1 MRIGMNL
8 LMWGQRRAQDLPGV
22 LREAADAGYDTV
34 ELPPLGDRQVALEAL
49 EANGLKVGAS
59 HTGLENIEKALD
71 GQLDWLERTGARFL
85 ACSAGDQLTGKA
97 YDEAAARL
105 NAAGARCREHGVTFC
120 YHNHAHEIVHDL
132 FGLERILRGTDPE
145 NVHLCVDT
153 YWVARGGQDP
163 VDIISRLGDRIGFM
177 HLKDMAPDGDFA
189 EVGQGRLDWEGIR
202 KAVTAAGI
210 PLAMVEQDRTKR
222 TPLESA
228 SLSRRFLREHW
239 A

>member
-1 MRIGMNL
+1 MQIGVQL
-8 LMWGQRRAQDLPGV
+8 IVWGERNRTDRAAV
-22 LREAADAGYDTV
+22 LGEVAAAGYDAV
-34 ELPPLGDRQVALEAL
+34 EMSPPADADAAAEDLRR
-49 EANGLKVGAS
+49 NGLRVVAS
-59 HTGLENIEKALD
+59 HINTGRLETDLD
-71 GQLDWLERTGARFL
+71 GHLRWLERHGATL
-85 ACSAGDQLTGKA
+85 MACSGSDYPTSAQFR
-97 YDEAAARL
+97 EVARRL
-105 NAAGARCREHGVTFC
+105 DRAGARCRENGIRFC

-210 PLAMVEQDRTKR
+210 QLAMVEQDRTKR